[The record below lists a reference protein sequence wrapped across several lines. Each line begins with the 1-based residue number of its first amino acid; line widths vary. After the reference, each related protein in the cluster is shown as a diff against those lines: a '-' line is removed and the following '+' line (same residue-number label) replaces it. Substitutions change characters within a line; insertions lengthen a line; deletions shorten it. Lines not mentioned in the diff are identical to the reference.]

1 MFICTSISFLKP
13 LGGKIYGSK
22 KKIVV
27 FQAHCWK
34 LRIRFFQPLISYTI
48 KALFQNRTTLHLRF
62 FQHFIW
68 YSFNIIFEILPTFN
82 FRFVQWRSFLVR
94 RSRRWRGHRDDREQ
108 VELVEFQPGT
118 IYKFYYS
125 QDESDQGV
133 IMETNLPT
141 KDVRLIK
148 YKLTLLSNG
157 LYSNRFVFTAN
168 NVWPVIHY
176 LPILTFTYLDE
187 ASLIWHMI
195 AYSLAGWRKFC
206 LPKIALLREWKHL
219 YIDKY
224 VGKFLNK

>member
-1 MFICTSISFLKP
+1 
-13 LGGKIYGSK
+13 
-22 KKIVV
+22 
-27 FQAHCWK
+27 
-34 LRIRFFQPLISYTI
+34 
-48 KALFQNRTTLHLRF
+48 
-62 FQHFIW
+62 
-68 YSFNIIFEILPTFN
+68 
-82 FRFVQWRSFLVR
+82 
-94 RSRRWRGHRDDREQ
+94 
-108 VELVEFQPGT
+108 
-118 IYKFYYS
+118 
-125 QDESDQGV
+125 
-133 IMETNLPT
+133 METNLPT

-224 VGKFLNK
+224 VGKFLNKKQKFFPVFGEFIEVLSFISKRTYLPINDLITLEFLWEGVGTSNFRTTTGHFFQNVEMVFSVDQNIESQKDQNVKNVFWVDHYYDITTSKMAFELITTLKRI

>member
-1 MFICTSISFLKP
+1 MAVQKKSCVTSNC
-13 LGGKIYGSK
+13 
-22 KKIVV
+22 
-27 FQAHCWK
+27 QAQSVSLALIIKH
-34 LRIRFFQPLISYTI
+34 LISEV
-48 KALFQNRTTLHLRF
+48 
-62 FQHFIW
+62 
-68 YSFNIIFEILPTFN
+68 FNIQFLILPTFN

-187 ASLIWHMI
+187 ASLI
-195 AYSLAGWRKFC
+195 
-206 LPKIALLREWKHL
+206 
-219 YIDKY
+219 
-224 VGKFLNK
+224 